1 MSNSILEKGCVTPF
15 IIMNFAAGSIDQI
28 PPKYFMSFRNV
39 RTCLEGC
46 QFELSIMYAPDAFSP
61 GTPEIINQMLLA
73 SVNKDVTW
81 QYGFYAS
88 DGQIYM
94 QDSQYCGSFTTYSE
108 SIGSDGSLSYTIKGV
123 GSWVSM
129 LTQEITLPEYKATQ
143 KTLEVG
149 GGLGSWVSMLTQEAS
164 ELSGGLRPTDYL
176 EPKIKYG
183 ILRKYFSD
191 YDIIIQHLDNY
202 VSEIPASTGSI
213 LDVIIGKT
221 NSDNTKQ
228 GGLVSL
234 STINTSRYLKS
245 TGISDR
251 DLYYYNNYHIIGSS
265 YSNASSEVVESAKE
279 AYERI
284 SDTVDN
290 LLTCGFIAYFDTS
303 TNNSSKKGTFYY
315 GPRTLGTSAE
325 QYTYEFGNNIKNS
338 DVLDFSVDYNGAVAM
353 ASMPSTKV
361 VDNSIDAAGNNI
373 GSSNVITSSSNFN
386 RNTYTTLSGFNEE
399 VFMSRSLLSDKLVY
413 PFKASMKIV
422 GQLKISH
429 LLDEIDVTVLVN
441 GTEHPAFSGKYT
453 ILGITDEL
461 GADGFTTSL
470 ELQRISTPE
479 QSAAYDTWVANN
491 SSSNAQKVQDNIDN
505 GSTTSNSDSNG
516 GS

>member
-1 MSNSILEKGCVTPF
+1 
-15 IIMNFAAGSIDQI
+15 
-28 PPKYFMSFRNV
+28 
-39 RTCLEGC
+39 
-46 QFELSIMYAPDAFSP
+46 
-61 GTPEIINQMLLA
+61 
-73 SVNKDVTW
+73 
-81 QYGFYAS
+81 
-88 DGQIYM
+88 
-94 QDSQYCGSFTTYSE
+94 
-108 SIGSDGSLSYTIKGV
+108 
-123 GSWVSM
+123 
-129 LTQEITLPEYKATQ
+129 
-143 KTLEVG
+143 
-149 GGLGSWVSMLTQEAS
+149 
-164 ELSGGLRPTDYL
+164 
-176 EPKIKYG
+176 
-183 ILRKYFSD
+183 
-191 YDIIIQHLDNY
+191 
-202 VSEIPASTGSI
+202 
-213 LDVIIGKT
+213 
-221 NSDNTKQ
+221 
-228 GGLVSL
+228 
-234 STINTSRYLKS
+234 
-245 TGISDR
+245 
-251 DLYYYNNYHIIGSS
+251 
-265 YSNASSEVVESAKE
+265 
-279 AYERI
+279 
-284 SDTVDN
+284 
-290 LLTCGFIAYFDTS
+290 
-303 TNNSSKKGTFYY
+303 
-315 GPRTLGTSAE
+315 
-325 QYTYEFGNNIKNS
+325 
-338 DVLDFSVDYNGAVAM
+338 M

-441 GTEHPAFSGKYT
+441 GTEHPSFSGKYT